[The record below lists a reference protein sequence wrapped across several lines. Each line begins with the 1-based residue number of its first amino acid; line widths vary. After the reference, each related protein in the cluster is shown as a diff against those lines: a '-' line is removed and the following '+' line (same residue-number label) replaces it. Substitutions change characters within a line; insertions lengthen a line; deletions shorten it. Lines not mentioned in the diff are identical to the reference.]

1 MKSIVITLQL
11 LFAFS
16 LFSQKSDCHFTL
28 KGTVIDSADNKPL
41 SLTNIELIGIKGKS
55 ISTDKLGQFIFAN
68 LCSDSLELHISH
80 LQCEH
85 IHLRFKLTKDTSIVI
100 YLQHSNHAIGKVT
113 FTAKAEQDNL
123 DKLNLRKLDMQKGGS
138 IAELMQG
145 IGGITLLKT
154 GGTISKPMVNG
165 LHSNRVIV
173 LNNGIRQ
180 EGQNWGME
188 HAPEIDAFLATE
200 IELLKGPEALRY
212 AADGVGGV
220 LMVKPASVFTENA
233 QQLKGEFNLIGA
245 TNGRGGT
252 SSLILGSQL
261 FKLHPIYWRVQGTL
275 KRSGNLKT
283 PDYFLANTGTS
294 EANYSA
300 ALGYQ
305 NERLKF
311 EIFYSAFQ
319 TKIGIYKGAHVGNI
333 NDLLKAFQ
341 SDTPMYKAD
350 FTYAIDRSYQQVNH
364 QLLKTNAEWQL
375 NSSSSVQLTLAYQKN
390 HRQEYD
396 VLRTSNAFKGPDFDY
411 YINTLTGDMAFI
423 KSNLHKVKWTAGLNA
438 IHQANS
444 YTGRFFIPGFYN
456 KGAAA
461 YFIAERTWAK
471 WQLETGFRYDYKHI
485 TAYLW
490 RGNNLHVRN
499 LQFNNA
505 TYAIQLHYQKSKA
518 LEYIFSS
525 ASAWRP
531 PAPNELYSNGLHQ
544 GLASIEIGDSALKP
558 ERSYHNAFQ
567 LKYNTK
573 KIKIE
578 AEVYQKYILGFINL
592 VPSMPPQLTIRG
604 AFPVYEYVQQNV
616 RMSGLNMAMKLD
628 LKKFYYVKLS
638 SNLLVASELNTHA
651 PLSQMPPFSGK
662 LTVGKSTKKYM
673 FQLWGQGVAKQYRYL
688 QGSDYVAPPKGY
700 VLWGCDL
707 STEFKIKLQ
716 PFRFNLSINNL
727 LSSKYRSYLNRFRY
741 FADEPGF
748 GLTARLIMP
757 LNCNLNNNKK

>member
-1 MKSIVITLQL
+1 MKSFIISLPL
-11 LFAFS
+11 LFACS

-55 ISTDKLGQFIFAN
+55 VSTDKLGQFQFTN
-68 LCSDSLELHISH
+68 LCKDSFELHVSH

-85 IHLRFKLTKDTSIVI
+85 IHLHIKLSKDTAITI

-113 FTAKAEQDNL
+113 LTAKAEQESL
-123 DKLNLRKLDMQKGGS
+123 DKLNLRKLDLQKGGS
-138 IAELMQG
+138 ISDLMQG

-212 AADGVGGV
+212 AADGVGSV
-220 LMVKPASVFTENA
+220 LMVRPASVFNEKA
-233 QQLKGEFNLIGA
+233 QWLKGEFNLIGV

-252 SSLILGSQL
+252 SSLILGNQL
-261 FKLHPIYWRVQGTL
+261 FKTHPIYWRLQGTL

-283 PDYFLANTGTS
+283 PDYFLANTATA

-300 ALGYQ
+300 AIGYQ
-305 NERLKF
+305 TERLKC
-311 EIFYSAFQ
+311 EVFYSAFQ

-341 SDTPMYKAD
+341 SDTPMYPSG
-350 FTYAIDRSYQQVNH
+350 FTYTIDRSFQQVYH

-375 NSSSSVQLTLAYQKN
+375 NASSSVQLTLAYQKN

-396 VLRTSNAFKGPDFDY
+396 LLRSSNVFKGPDFDY
-411 YINTLTGDMAFI
+411 YINTLTGDFAFI
-423 KSNLHKVKWTAGLNA
+423 KTNLHKVKWTIGLNA
-438 IHQANS
+438 MHQANS

-456 KGAAA
+456 KGVAT
-461 YFIAERTWAK
+461 YFMADRNWNK
-471 WQLETGFRYDYKHI
+471 WRFQTGIRYDLKQI

-490 RGNNLHVRN
+490 RGNILSVRN

-505 TYAIQLHYQKSKA
+505 TYAIQLSYQKSKNM
-518 LEYIFSS
+518 EYTFSS

-544 GLASIEIGDSALKP
+544 GLASIEIGDSALNP
-558 ERSYHNAFQ
+558 ERSLHNAFQ

-573 KIKIE
+573 QLKLE
-578 AEVYQKYILGFINL
+578 AELYQKYIFGFINL

-604 AFPVYEYVQQNV
+604 AFPVYHYVQQNV
-616 RMSGLNMAMKLD
+616 QMTGLNMALKVD
-628 LKKFYYVKLS
+628 LKKFYYVKLNA
-638 SNLLVASELNTHA
+638 NLLVASELKTHI

-662 LTVGKSTKKYM
+662 LTAGKSTKKYM
-673 FQLWGQGVAKQYRYL
+673 FQLWGQGVAKQYRYQ
-688 QGSDYVAPPKGY
+688 QGTDYVAPPKGY
-700 VLWGCDL
+700 FLLGGDF
-707 STEFKIKLQ
+707 STEFKLKDQVFKL
-716 PFRFNLSINNL
+716 NVSINNL
-727 LSSKYRSYLNRFRY
+727 LNSNYRSYLNRFRY

-757 LNCNLNNNKK
+757 LNCELKNNKK